1 MPNLEWECPHELVSP
16 SGPATTQSIN
26 FNTIYA
32 GTSGPVPNC
41 IYLLQPDAYKIV
53 PLIRVTA
60 DNVSQQDGSVLHARF
75 TSGLQATL
83 KVLYA
88 IFPDGVGPDMEPACA
103 ADLRLMHEFLMVN
116 VQSLLRT
123 TPGNDPNTGQRL
135 IWTPTG
141 AGDTRILQA
150 IQTLA
155 WAEPSRDGQETFV
168 EFEVESPFPYAING
182 TPTPV
187 SLASGVN
194 HLIPNNGD
202 APYYPVWRVASGVTT
217 FTITNLDTLD
227 TITYNGASIGGTF
240 AEIITFDGTIF
251 QDGSGADLSAGLDP
265 TATDFFPIA
274 PGGTNVKI
282 VGSSMTVEA
291 HDAFC

>member
-1 MPNLEWECPHELVSP
+1 MPNLEWDCPHELLSP
-16 SGPATTQSIN
+16 AGAVN

-60 DNVSQQDGSVLHARF
+60 DNISQQDGSVLHPRF
-75 TSGLQATL
+75 ISGQQATL
-83 KVLYA
+83 KVMYG
-88 IFPDGVGPDMEPACA
+88 IFPDGVGPEMEPACG

-116 VQSLLRT
+116 IQSLLRVT
-123 TPGNDPNTGQRL
+123 DGVDPNTGQRL

-150 IQTLA
+150 IQTLT
-155 WAEPSRDGQETFV
+155 WPDPSRDGQETFI

-182 TPTPV
+182 TPTPL
-187 SLASGVN
+187 SLSSGVN
-194 HLIPNNGD
+194 TLIPNNGD
-202 APYYPVWRVASGVTT
+202 APFYPVWEVASGVTT
-217 FTITNLDTLD
+217 FTITNNDDTSQM
-227 TITYNGASIGGTF
+227 ITYNGASIGGTA

-274 PGGTNVKI
+274 PGGTNVQI